1 MTQASLP
8 PITGP
13 DPVPLDGDQQAQI
26 TVRMKRSELRMFLLL
41 LPETVDYLE
50 VQFLE

>member
-1 MTQASLP
+1 MSQASLP

-13 DPVPLDGDQQAQI
+13 DPEPPDGEQLAQI
-26 TVRMKRSELRMFLLL
+26 TVRIKRSELRMFLLL

>member
-1 MTQASLP
+1 MTSLP

-13 DPVPLDGDQQAQI
+13 DPAPPDGNQAAQI

-50 VQFLE
+50 VQFLDA